1 MDADIGRLLDEAT
14 AIKERLGL
22 NAPVDVVA
30 TYMALIPIIVS
41 KISELPA
48 SQGYEPMLVEAGW
61 NPIVARA
68 TAALLVRHGRRC
80 AEESSQQRP
89 ICDAIR
95 FLAQRERQT
104 RAILP
109 RAKLLLRAWEETSII
124 ETMFVDGNESDF
136 EFIHLLESAVTGRE
150 IDRKRIKEIAAKLLP
165 SISLNRGPKISAP
178 SAAHEFF
185 LENTSGYSIKRRPRS
200 RRNRG
205 MEYVDPLTEA
215 TRREF
220 GASNFDPRPAHR
232 RRKAAR

>member
-89 ICDAIR
+89 IWTTHAGQPIFCLQLSPTND
-95 FLAQRERQT
+95 
-104 RAILP
+104 
-109 RAKLLLRAWEETSII
+109 S
-124 ETMFVDGNESDF
+124 
-136 EFIHLLESAVTGRE
+136 
-150 IDRKRIKEIAAKLLP
+150 RKPE
-165 SISLNRGPKISAP
+165 
-178 SAAHEFF
+178 
-185 LENTSGYSIKRRPRS
+185 
-200 RRNRG
+200 
-205 MEYVDPLTEA
+205 
-215 TRREF
+215 
-220 GASNFDPRPAHR
+220 
-232 RRKAAR
+232 

>member
-165 SISLNRGPKISAP
+165 SIGFLKSKGQKFSPEHMSSALLAKADIRADMP
-178 SAAHEFF
+178 GGRARA
-185 LENTSGYSIKRRPRS
+185 TSRHWP
-200 RRNRG
+200 
-205 MEYVDPLTEA
+205 T
-215 TRREF
+215 
-220 GASNFDPRPAHR
+220 
-232 RRKAAR
+232 